1 MGIIIKAIQRL
12 CSAAILGSV
21 LAVALFA
28 QPVRGEKLHAKN
40 PHEVIAKYLQAFP
53 AYVIWPTN
61 SPATNLPPWR
71 IAVLGNDPFDGAL
84 ELAVK
89 AKPVANREFEIIHV
103 SSVEDL
109 PACDVVYLA
118 TKKSE
123 VAEKWLA
130 EIGRRPVLTVGETA
144 DFLELGGMIQM
155 VTVVEARSA
164 GVRFSINLDS
174 TKARGF
180 SIRAAMLEKALRIV
194 KDWKPDKS

>member
-1 MGIIIKAIQRL
+1 MERFIKAIQRL
-12 CSAAILGSV
+12 CPAAILGSV
-21 LAVALFA
+21 LTAALLA
-28 QPVRGEKLHAKN
+28 LPARGEELRAKN
-40 PHEVIAKYLQAFP
+40 THEVIAKYLRAFT

-61 SPATNLPPWR
+61 SPPTNSQPWR
-71 IAVLGNDPFDGAL
+71 IAVLGNDPFDEAL
-84 ELAVK
+84 TLAVK
-89 AKPVANREFEIIHV
+89 NQPVANREFEIIHAMK
-103 SSVEDL
+103 VEDL

-130 EIGRRPVLTVGETA
+130 EIGRRPVLTVGETT

-164 GVRFSINLDS
+164 VVRFSVNLDS
-174 TKARGF
+174 TKMRGF
-180 SIRAAMLEKALRIV
+180 KFRTEMLGKALRIV